1 MDSEEIGISIKCE
14 QGEVKRRFRL
24 RVGNLFSFK
33 IIITIT
39 NLPSFHFEGSRQFD
53 KAIYSIFA
61 HEIDFFMY
69 TSSSAA
75 FSLKKPRNSHNFPKI
90 IIISKRLVNLSALFH
105 NKMPRNRFHNVSML
119 TQPNRDVV
127 IGGP

>member
-53 KAIYSIFA
+53 KAI
-61 HEIDFFMY
+61 
-69 TSSSAA
+69 
-75 FSLKKPRNSHNFPKI
+75 
-90 IIISKRLVNLSALFH
+90 
-105 NKMPRNRFHNVSML
+105 
-119 TQPNRDVV
+119 
-127 IGGP
+127 